1 MTVNGW
7 ILLGYWLVVYF
18 GLKFLDSRT
27 WGQLDCDYF
36 PAIFITFINV
46 VVFWA
51 FIVAEVSFLAAI
63 PLASLITMGL
73 CKLTSSKSI
82 NSIWLS
88 SLYLTVWL
96 YIVVILFYFIGLLA
110 IFGAGIG
117 GRLSERDDDPYYY

>member
-1 MTVNGW
+1 MNGW
-7 ILLGYWLVVYF
+7 LVLGYAVVVLG

-46 VVFWA
+46 VIFWA

-73 CKLTSSKSI
+73 CKLTSSQSI
-82 NSIWLS
+82 KSIWLS
-88 SLYLTVWL
+88 SIYLSLWIYLIGV
-96 YIVVILFYFIGLLA
+96 LFYFISFFAVLVAGL
-110 IFGAGIG
+110 G
-117 GRLSERDDDPYYY
+117 GFSEPDDPYYY